1 MRQYSVLNLFR
12 FLRPGLT
19 AVIAAAALLATA
31 SGAASLSSPSVFAPP
46 LPQAGAAFGSVV
58 AVGDIDGDGFA
69 DVVAGAPWEDNGSKT
84 DEGVARVFSGAT
96 GEVMLELRPP
106 AGTYGY
112 FGVSLALA
120 DVDGDGVTDIAV
132 GAPYEGAADA
142 PASGRAYVFSGRDGA
157 LLRTIDFPNPG
168 SFALFGYAL
177 GAADLDGDGR
187 AEVIASSPGEDVNG
201 ATDRGRVY
209 VFSGASGALLRT
221 IESPTGM
228 ELADFGTSL
237 AVGDVD
243 ADGVADIVVGAPWE
257 TQDGMY
263 GLGRAYV
270 FSGAD
275 GSLLRT
281 VYSPEPQAMARFG
294 TAVAAGDADG
304 DGHADIAVSAPY
316 AGAALSGTPHRVYL
330 FPGAGGGT
338 PAVLPAPSVDPGDG
352 FGKALAMGDVHASPG
367 AEVIVGAA
375 PGVGAGRAHVYSR
388 YGAALEM
395 LGPGVTG
402 FGSAVAAG
410 DISGDGVAELAAGS
424 PNEERVYV
432 FYGAAGDGDS
442 VPDSSD
448 NCPRVANPDQGD
460 FDSDGLGDPCD
471 PDRDGDGFG
480 TFQDACPSQPED
492 ADAFQDD
499 DGCPD
504 QDNDGDGV
512 LDATDECPGS
522 DATVGPD
529 GVADTGDE
537 PRNELGVPIQTKE
550 DYDGVQ
556 DWDGCHDSPGDDYDG
571 DGFSDEAEVHV
582 GTDPVAPCGSD
593 GWPADLSPGSL
604 LGGGSRVDLL
614 DLASFVGPVRHFGT
628 NVGTFPG
635 DARWD
640 LVPGRGHLGTDINVL
655 DMMSLALLAP
665 PVLGGQR
672 ALNGPVCAAP

>member
-1 MRQYSVLNLFR
+1 MRRYSVLNSFR
-12 FLRPGLT
+12 FLRPGLM
-19 AVIAAAALLATA
+19 AVLAAAAVLATA
-31 SGAASLSSPSVFAPP
+31 SGAASVSSPSVFAPP
-46 LPQAGAAFGSVV
+46 LWQAGASFGSVV

-69 DVVAGAPWEDNGSKT
+69 DIVAGAPSEDGGSKM
-84 DEGVARVFSGAT
+84 DEGAVRVFSGAT
-96 GEVMLELRPP
+96 GEVMLHLTPP

-112 FGVSLALA
+112 FGTSLALA

-132 GAPYEGAADA
+132 GAPYEGGADA
-142 PASGRAYVFSGRDGA
+142 PASGRVYIFSGRDGA
-157 LLRTIDFPNPG
+157 LLRTIGFPNPG

-187 AEVIASSPGEDVNG
+187 AEVVASSPGEDVNG
-201 ATDRGRVY
+201 ASDRGRVY
-209 VFSGASGALLRT
+209 VFSGGAGALLRT

-237 AVGDVD
+237 AIGDVN

-294 TAVAAGDADG
+294 TAVAAGDTDG
-304 DGHADIAVSAPY
+304 DGHAEIAVSAPY
-316 AGAALSGTPHRVYL
+316 AGAVLSGTPHRVYL
-330 FPGAGGGT
+330 FPGAGGT
-338 PAVLPAPSVDPGDG
+338 PAVLPAPSVDPNDG
-352 FGKALAMGDVHASPG
+352 FGKALAMGDVHPAPG
-367 AEVIVGAA
+367 VEVIVGAA
-375 PGVGAGRAHVYSR
+375 PGNAPGRAHVYSR

-395 LGPGVTG
+395 LGPGLTG

-410 DISGDGVAELAAGS
+410 DVSGDGVGEVAAGS
-424 PNEERVYV
+424 PDEERVYV

-442 VPDSSD
+442 VPDASD
-448 NCPRVANPDQGD
+448 NCPLLANPDQAD
-460 FDSDGLGDPCD
+460 FDGDGLGDPCD
-471 PDRDGDGFG
+471 RDRDGDGLG
-480 TFQDACPSQPED
+480 SFQDACSSEPED
-492 ADAFQDD
+492 ADAFEDG

-504 QDNDGDGV
+504 ADNDGDGV

-522 DATVGPD
+522 DATAGPD
-529 GVADTGDE
+529 GIADTGDE
-537 PRNELGVPIQTKE
+537 PPDELGVPIQTKE

-582 GTDPVAPCGSD
+582 GTDPVDPCGSG
-593 GWPADLSPGSL
+593 GWPADLSPGAL
-604 LGGGSRVDLL
+604 MGAGSRVDLM
-614 DLASFVGPVRHFGT
+614 DLATFVAPVRRMDT
-628 NVGTFPG
+628 NVGNSPG

-640 LVPGRGHLGTDINVL
+640 LVPGRGRLGADINL
-655 DMMSLALLAP
+655 QDIMSLVLLTP